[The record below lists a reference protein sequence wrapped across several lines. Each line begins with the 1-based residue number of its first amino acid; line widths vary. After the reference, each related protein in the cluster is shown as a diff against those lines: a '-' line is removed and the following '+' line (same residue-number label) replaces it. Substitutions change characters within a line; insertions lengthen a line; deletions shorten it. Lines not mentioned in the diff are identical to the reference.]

1 MLRAAGPDNAIASA
15 ETSAGIRGHGRV
27 RVLGIRHALAAFL
40 AVWPCLLL
48 VLYTEG
54 NGFPALWH
62 WDEPSKVAQLSG
74 EAPNFHHPRLLLDAT
89 EAVLALE
96 NNPSPLDIVVAGR
109 VVSAISAVA
118 TVVLLTLLTLR
129 LYGEMASLL
138 VAVFAGMNPL
148 LYGLAHYMKEDTVF
162 VLGLCLF
169 LLAFVR
175 YSRSQDRWG
184 LLQLGLAAGIATSA
198 KYLGAAMIPL
208 ALAVVIWR
216 GRAQHEGAKA
226 TAIRAG
232 LVAALAATVFLALDW
247 PLFTQFHLFESGL
260 RGSTRQVAVG
270 DFGGLHRSILSGF
283 YFRGLIDL
291 CPPIAIAAF
300 GCYVVHALRSKSRS
314 RAIELVVALS
324 PIIFILLLH
333 LSPAKR
339 IRYELPAIL
348 LMLMAAAVFIA
359 EMARRGKRLE
369 LRIVALLAIAA
380 ILGEEGMS
388 LSASRAAILNDSR
401 AEMASWIRAHLPQTS
416 VMAGSRVDGLSENR
430 SPTPAPGDVPV
441 KLIEAMPNY
450 GDLEGLRAMGVTHVL
465 VTQLVLNQYFNR
477 SFVLDAKDT
486 YEAGQVALY
495 RAFFREL
502 FANGVLVHHVDG
514 ATPAGTYVSPELW
527 LFDIRRDAVPANRPA
542 RPLEPPV
549 SNSLLD

>member
-1 MLRAAGPDNAIASA
+1 MGLRS
-15 ETSAGIRGHGRV
+15 
-27 RVLGIRHALAAFL
+27 ALAAFL

-74 EAPNFHHPRLLLDAT
+74 QAPNFHHPRLLLDAT
-89 EAVLALE
+89 AAMLALE
-96 NNPSPLDIVVAGR
+96 NNPSPLDIAVAGR
-109 VVSAISAVA
+109 AVSAISAAA
-118 TVVLLTLLTLR
+118 TVVLLSLLTLR

-138 VAVFAGMNPL
+138 VALFAGMNPL

-175 YSRSQDRWG
+175 YDRSPDRWG
-184 LLQLGLAAGIATSA
+184 LVQLGLAAGIATSA
-198 KYLGAAMIPL
+198 KYLGVAMIPL
-208 ALAVVIWR
+208 ALAAVIWR
-216 GRAQHEGAKA
+216 GRARHDGARLI
-226 TAIRAG
+226 AIKAG
-232 LVAALAATVFLALDW
+232 LVAALAVAVFLVLDW
-247 PLFTQFHLFESGL
+247 PLFTDFHLFEGGL

-270 DFGGLHRSILSGF
+270 DFGALHRPIFSGF
-283 YFRGLIDL
+283 YARGLIDL
-291 CPPIAIAAF
+291 CPPVAIAAF
-300 GCYVVHALRSKSRS
+300 GCYLARALRSRS
-314 RAIELVVALS
+314 RLRAVELAIALS
-324 PIIFILLLH
+324 PIIFILILH

-348 LMLMAAAVFIA
+348 LMLMAAGVFIA
-359 EMARRGKRLE
+359 EIARRGKRLE

-401 AEMASWIRAHLPQTS
+401 AEMAGWIRAHLSPTT
-416 VMAGSRVDGLSENR
+416 VLAGSRVDGLSENR
-430 SPTPAPGDVPV
+430 SSTPGPGDVPV
-441 KLIEAMPNY
+441 KLVEALPNY
-450 GDLEGLRAMGVTHVL
+450 GNLEGLRARGVTHVL

-477 SFVLDAKDT
+477 AFVLDSGDT
-486 YEAGQVALY
+486 YESGQVALY
-495 RAFFREL
+495 RAFYREL
-502 FANGVLVHHVDG
+502 FAKGVLVHHVDG
-514 ATPAGTYVSPELW
+514 ATPVGTYISPELW
-527 LFDIRRDAVPANRPA
+527 LFDIRRDAARANAPQH
-542 RPLEPPV
+542 PLEPPI